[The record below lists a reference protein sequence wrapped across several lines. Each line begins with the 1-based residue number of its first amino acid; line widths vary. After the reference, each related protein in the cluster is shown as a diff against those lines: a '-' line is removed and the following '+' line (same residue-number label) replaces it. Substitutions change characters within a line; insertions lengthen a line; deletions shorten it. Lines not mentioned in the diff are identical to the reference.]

1 MLAYLLD
8 EQISPVVAEQLQ
20 AKNPQLR
27 VTSVHRWQSG
37 AFVGQADALLLRAA
51 TKEGLTLVT
60 YDLKTIPDLL
70 AAFAA
75 ENEAHSGV
83 LFVDDATL
91 RSNDYGGLVR
101 ALLAHWQTYHSLD
114 WNNRIAFLQ
123 TA

>member
-20 AKNPQLR
+20 AKNAR
-27 VTSVHRWQSG
+27 ITVTSVHRWQGG

-51 TKEGLTLVT
+51 AQEGLTLVT
-60 YDLKTIPDLL
+60 YDLKTIPNLL
-70 AAFAA
+70 SEFAA
-75 ENEAHSGV
+75 ENEMQSGV

-101 ALLAHWQTYHSLD
+101 ALLAHWQQYQADD
-114 WNNRIAFLQ
+114 WTNRVAFLSL
-123 TA
+123 A

>member
-8 EQISPVVAEQLQ
+8 QQISPAVAEQLQ
-20 AKNPQLR
+20 AKNPQIR
-27 VTSVHRWQSG
+27 VTSVHRWQEG
-37 AFVGQADALLLRAA
+37 AFVGQAGALLLRAA
-51 TKEGLTLVT
+51 AQEGLTLVT
-60 YDLKTIPDLL
+60 YDLKTFPDLL

-91 RSNDYGGLVR
+91 RSDDYGGLVR
-101 ALLAHWQTYHSLD
+101 ALLAHWQTYQSLD

-123 TA
+123 PA